1 MSYRTETWVNQ
12 RGFEYTGWS
21 ERNAETLKPR
31 LETIKKD
38 GFTGY
43 IVRWSSG
50 DGYSV
55 YACKKWVLNRN
66 IQDMTKELTEHIPA
80 DRKYLLNQHEK
91 DMANLTDREN
101 RMKSELEMMKKEL
114 LGMEQHSA

>member
-1 MSYRTETWVNQ
+1 
-12 RGFEYTGWS
+12 
-21 ERNAETLKPR
+21 
-31 LETIKKD
+31 
-38 GFTGY
+38 
-43 IVRWSSG
+43 
-50 DGYSV
+50 
-55 YACKKWVLNRN
+55 
-66 IQDMTKELTEHIPA
+66 MTKELTEHIPA